1 MDLVDQIFNIYCNLI
16 SKEVAVFERDND
28 LEDDQCAYVDSLLE
42 TEWLAEID
50 A

>member
-16 SKEVAVFERDND
+16 SQEVAILERDND
-28 LEDDQCAYVDSLLE
+28 LEDDQSAYIDSLLE
-42 TEWLAEID
+42 TEWLAEIK